1 MDEKTE
7 TKQDVKRIVRLMS
20 TDIDGN
26 LSVERALRKIKGVS
40 FMFSRAVCTSTGI
53 DKKRKVGT
61 LADNERKNLENFITS
76 PSLPAWMMNMR
87 KDPETGKDTHLTMA
101 ELSKEEGR
109 QKYHEENALLQGR
122 PPRAR
127 PAGPR
132 PAHAQYVQ
140 DPEERRRVE
149 EEGRSSCEAEG
160 CRKEIE

>member
-76 PSLPAWMMNMR
+76 PSLPAWMMNRR

-101 ELSKEEGR
+101 ELSLRKREDINIMKKMHSYKGVRHELGQPVR
-109 QKYHEENALLQGR
+109 GQRTRSTFRTQKSVG
-122 PPRAR
+122 
-127 PAGPR
+127 
-132 PAHAQYVQ
+132 VSKKKV
-140 DPEERRRVE
+140 VE
-149 EEGRSSCEAEG
+149 AAKPKAAE
-160 CRKEIE
+160 KK